1 MFVREHKVRIMNIR
15 LLQLAVVGTAVIAGG
30 CETLDPYTGD
40 EQMSKATRGALIGAA
55 AGAVAGLISGDDS
68 LERRQHALI
77 GAGVGALA
85 GGSVGYYMDKQEAKL
100 RAELA
105 GTGVSVT
112 RIGDNITLNMPG
124 NVTFATD
131 SSDLNPA
138 FFEVLGS
145 VGKVLKEFEQT
156 VIEVA
161 GHTDS
166 TGADSYN
173 QALSERR
180 AASVSAYLQARNIS
194 GQRLITLGM
203 GEQRPIADNSSVAGR
218 QANRRV
224 EITMVPL
231 TAG

>member
-1 MFVREHKVRIMNIR
+1 MKSTILIAIGV
-15 LLQLAVVGTAVIAGG
+15 AVFATG
-30 CETLDPYTGD
+30 CETLDPYSG
-40 EQMSKATRGALIGAA
+40 ESGMSNSTKGALIGAA
-55 AGAVAGLISGDDS
+55 AGAVVGLASGDDAVD
-68 LERRQHALI
+68 RRQRALI

-85 GGSVGYYMDKQEAKL
+85 GGSVGYYMDKQEAEL
-100 RAELA
+100 RAELE

-138 FFEVLGS
+138 FFDVLNS
-145 VGKVLKEFEQT
+145 VSKVLREFDQT
-156 VIEVA
+156 VVEVA

-166 TGADSYN
+166 TGSDAYN

-180 AASVSAYLQARNIS
+180 SSTVSQYLQSRKIS
-194 GQRLITLGM
+194 SQRLITIGLGESM
-203 GEQRPIADNSSVAGR
+203 PLADNSQETGR

-231 TAG
+231 TDG

>member
-1 MFVREHKVRIMNIR
+1 MKKPIFMAIG
-15 LLQLAVVGTAVIAGG
+15 VVIFATG
-30 CETLDPYTGD
+30 CETLDPYSG
-40 EQMSKATRGALIGAA
+40 ESGMSNSTKGALIGAA
-55 AGAVAGLISGDDS
+55 AGAVVGLASGDDAVD
-68 LERRQHALI
+68 RRQRALI

-85 GGSVGYYMDKQEAKL
+85 GGSVGYYMDKQEAEL
-100 RAELA
+100 RAELE

-138 FFEVLGS
+138 FFDVLSS
-145 VGKVLKEFEQT
+145 VSKVLREFDQT
-156 VIEVA
+156 VVEVA

-166 TGADSYN
+166 TGSEAYN
-173 QALSERR
+173 QTLSERR
-180 AASVSAYLQARNIS
+180 SSTVSQYLQSRKIS
-194 GQRLITLGM
+194 SQRLITIGLGESM
-203 GEQRPIADNSSVAGR
+203 PLADNSQEIGR

-231 TAG
+231 TSG